1 MTDLDDFEVA
11 LLAELRTKVSSRNAT
26 RRSSSRTRL
35 VAIAGVSTL
44 GCAVLASVM
53 LTHGAAPAYAVAK
66 RDDGDIVVTVNRLDD
81 AAGLKE
87 KLAQLGVH
95 ADVRYWATDTS
106 REPVDGGEVGRLFDP
121 RTLPVGHRVY
131 TAKECETSV
140 AAELTSSDGGF
151 TITIPRQTVTSGENL
166 TILTA
171 GTDIST
177 ASLLVAA
184 GNRSSGCANI
194 LDERAGQVGG
204 WFVWG
209 ATVPRVNHAGV
220 VDVP

>member
-11 LLAELRTKVSSRNAT
+11 LLAELRTKVSRRSAT
-26 RRSSSRTRL
+26 RGSRSRTRL
-35 VAIAGVSTL
+35 FAIAGVSTL

-53 LTHGAAPAYAVAK
+53 ITHGAAPAYAVVK
-66 RDDGDIVVTVNRLDD
+66 QDDGDIVVTVNRLDD

-87 KLAQLGVH
+87 RLARLGVE

-106 REPVDGGEVGRLFDP
+106 REPMDGGEVGRLFDP

-131 TAKECETSV
+131 TAKECEASV

-151 TITIPRQTVTSGENL
+151 TITIPRHTVESGENL

-194 LDERAGQVGG
+194 LDERAGMAAG

-209 ATVPRVNHAGV
+209 PTATRANDTGV
-220 VDVP
+220 DDVP